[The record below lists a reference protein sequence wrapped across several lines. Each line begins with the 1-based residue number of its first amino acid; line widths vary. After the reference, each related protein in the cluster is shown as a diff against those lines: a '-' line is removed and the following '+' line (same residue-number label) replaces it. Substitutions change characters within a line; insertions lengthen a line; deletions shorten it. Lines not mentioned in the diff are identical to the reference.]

1 MSESVARSG
10 NKTLYVARS
19 VVELLSQCV
28 VFMAFAAMIILGV
41 VKKSDEYI
49 LYATLVTI
57 PVVITFFARRYIK
70 SLFLFVTIHI
80 VLIAA
85 AIMLGRT
92 DAESTAYF
100 ISVFV
105 VCVRSVSVRIANVRK
120 TEYMK
125 ESRFSTKTED
135 VNDDEKKAVM
145 QTTERMS
152 VVYCIVMIV
161 GSTLGGQNGSTKL
174 VSFESLM
181 FALFIILC
189 LIGNQLKGV
198 NDLFISNT
206 GKSEFPARRITG
218 INMVTAAV
226 VAVLMIM
233 GMLLFYRGD
242 GGNIF
247 ALMGSI
253 LGVVFR
259 PLLKLL
265 LMLMKENDEA
275 LPQQPTQPI
284 NKDDSLY
291 DETEIKDYAD
301 NPVMQAV
308 FVAFTVVIITGL
320 LIAVIYVVVRY
331 ARKFKESRDDNGDEV
346 EFIGTGRHERKIR
359 RSKHAVEKNNLAVNM
374 QYRKAFKKAAMPD
387 KRKRKEKMAAN
398 SLVYM
403 QPEDI
408 TRNNI
413 TSNAVTAERI
423 TRSYE
428 KARYSDKNISKEELE
443 FMLDFVKN
451 DKYNKHT

>member
-57 PVVITFFARRYIK
+57 PVVITFFARKYIK
-70 SLFLFVTIHI
+70 SLFLFVMIHI

-100 ISVFV
+100 VSVFV

-161 GSTLGGQNGSTKL
+161 GSTFGGQNGSTKL

-181 FALFIILC
+181 FAIFIILF

-218 INMVTAAV
+218 INMATVAV

-284 NKDDSLY
+284 NKD
-291 DETEIKDYAD
+291 YAD

-320 LIAVIYVVVRY
+320 MIAVIYVIVRY

-359 RSKHAVEKNNLAVNM
+359 RSKRAVEKTNLAVNM
-374 QYRKAFKKAAMPD
+374 QYRKAFKKAAMLD
-387 KRKRKEKMAAN
+387 KRKEKMAAD

-413 TSNAVTAERI
+413 TSNAATAERI

-443 FMLDFVKN
+443 FMLDFIKN

>member
-10 NKTLYVARS
+10 NKTLYAARS

-57 PVVITFFARRYIK
+57 PVVITFFARKYIK
-70 SLFLFVTIHI
+70 SLFLFAMIHI

-100 ISVFV
+100 VSVFV

-161 GSTLGGQNGSTKL
+161 GSTFGGQNGSKKL

-181 FALFIILC
+181 FALFIILF

-218 INMVTAAV
+218 INMATVAV

-284 NKDDSLY
+284 NKDDALY
-291 DETEIKDYAD
+291 DETEIKEYAD

-320 LIAVIYVVVRY
+320 LIAVIYVIVRY
-331 ARKFKESRDDNGDEV
+331 ARKFKESGDDNGDEV

-359 RSKHAVEKNNLAVNM
+359 RSKHAVEKTNLAVNM

-387 KRKRKEKMAAN
+387 KRKRKEKMAAK
-398 SLVYM
+398 SLAYM

-443 FMLDFVKN
+443 FMLDFIKN

>member
-57 PVVITFFARRYIK
+57 PVVITFFARKYIK
-70 SLFLFVTIHI
+70 SLFLFVMIHI

-92 DAESTAYF
+92 DAESTAYSV
-100 ISVFV
+100 SVFV

-181 FALFIILC
+181 FVLFIILF

-218 INMVTAAV
+218 INMATVAV

-284 NKDDSLY
+284 NKDDALY
-291 DETEIKDYAD
+291 DETEIKEYAD

-320 LIAVIYVVVRY
+320 MIAVIYVIVRY

-359 RSKHAVEKNNLAVNM
+359 RSKRAVEKTNLAVNM
-374 QYRKAFKKAAMPD
+374 QYRKAFKKAAMLD
-387 KRKRKEKMAAN
+387 KRKEKMAAD

-413 TSNAVTAERI
+413 TSNAATAERI

-443 FMLDFVKN
+443 FMLDFIKN
-451 DKYNKHT
+451 DKYNKRT

>member
-57 PVVITFFARRYIK
+57 PVVITFFARKYIK
-70 SLFLFVTIHI
+70 SLFLFVMIHI

-100 ISVFV
+100 VSVFV

-125 ESRFSTKTED
+125 ESRLSTKTED

-181 FALFIILC
+181 FVLFIILF

-218 INMVTAAV
+218 INMAT
-226 VAVLMIM
+226 VAGGGGGVM

-284 NKDDSLY
+284 NKDDALY
-291 DETEIKDYAD
+291 DETEIKEYAD

-320 LIAVIYVVVRY
+320 MIAVIYVIVRY

-359 RSKHAVEKNNLAVNM
+359 RSKRAVEKTNLAVNM
-374 QYRKAFKKAAMPD
+374 QYRKAFKKAAMLD
-387 KRKRKEKMAAN
+387 KRKEKMAAD

-413 TSNAVTAERI
+413 TSNAATAERI

-443 FMLDFVKN
+443 FMLDFIKN
-451 DKYNKHT
+451 DKYNKRT

>member
-57 PVVITFFARRYIK
+57 PVVITFFARKYIK
-70 SLFLFVTIHI
+70 SLFIFVMIHI

-100 ISVFV
+100 VSVFV

-181 FALFIILC
+181 FALFIILF

-218 INMVTAAV
+218 INMATVAV

-284 NKDDSLY
+284 KDDALY
-291 DETEIKDYAD
+291 DETEIKEYAD

-320 LIAVIYVVVRY
+320 MIAVIYVIVRY

-359 RSKHAVEKNNLAVNM
+359 RSKRAVEKTNLAVNM
-374 QYRKAFKKAAMPD
+374 QYRKAFKKAAMLD
-387 KRKRKEKMAAN
+387 KRKEKMAAD

-413 TSNAVTAERI
+413 TSNAATAERI

-443 FMLDFVKN
+443 FMLDFIKN

>member
-41 VKKSDEYI
+41 AKKSDEYI
-49 LYATLVTI
+49 LYAIPVTI

-100 ISVFV
+100 VSVFV
-105 VCVRSVSVRIANVRK
+105 VCVRSVSVRK

-284 NKDDSLY
+284 NKDDALY

-320 LIAVIYVVVRY
+320 LIAAIYVVVRY

-359 RSKHAVEKNNLAVNM
+359 RYKHAVEKTNLAVNM

-403 QPEDI
+403 QPADI

-413 TSNAVTAERI
+413 TSNAATAEKI

>member
-57 PVVITFFARRYIK
+57 PVVITFFARKYIK
-70 SLFLFVTIHI
+70 SLFLFVMIHI

-100 ISVFV
+100 VSVFV

-135 VNDDEKKAVM
+135 VNDDEKEAVM

-181 FALFIILC
+181 FALFIILF

-218 INMVTAAV
+218 INMATVAV

-284 NKDDSLY
+284 NKDDALY
-291 DETEIKDYAD
+291 DETEIKEYAD

-320 LIAVIYVVVRY
+320 MIAVIYVIVRY

-346 EFIGTGRHERKIR
+346 EFIGTGRHE
-359 RSKHAVEKNNLAVNM
+359 
-374 QYRKAFKKAAMPD
+374 
-387 KRKRKEKMAAN
+387 
-398 SLVYM
+398 
-403 QPEDI
+403 
-408 TRNNI
+408 
-413 TSNAVTAERI
+413 
-423 TRSYE
+423 
-428 KARYSDKNISKEELE
+428 
-443 FMLDFVKN
+443 
-451 DKYNKHT
+451 

>member
-57 PVVITFFARRYIK
+57 PVVITFFARKYIK
-70 SLFLFVTIHI
+70 SLFLFVMIHI

-100 ISVFV
+100 VSVFV

-161 GSTLGGQNGSTKL
+161 GSTFGGQNGSTKL

-181 FALFIILC
+181 FALFIILF

-218 INMVTAAV
+218 INMAT
-226 VAVLMIM
+226 VAGLMIM

-284 NKDDSLY
+284 NKDDALY
-291 DETEIKDYAD
+291 DETEIKEYAD

-320 LIAVIYVVVRY
+320 MIAVIYVIVRY

-359 RSKHAVEKNNLAVNM
+359 RSKRAVEKTNLAVNM
-374 QYRKAFKKAAMPD
+374 QYRKAFKKAAMLD
-387 KRKRKEKMAAN
+387 KRKEKMAAD

-413 TSNAVTAERI
+413 TSNAATAERI

-443 FMLDFVKN
+443 FMLDFIKN

>member
-57 PVVITFFARRYIK
+57 PVVITFFARKYIK
-70 SLFLFVTIHI
+70 SLFLFVMIHI

-100 ISVFV
+100 VSVFV

-161 GSTLGGQNGSTKL
+161 GSTFGGQNGSTKL

-181 FALFIILC
+181 FVLFIILF
-189 LIGNQLKGV
+189 LIGNQV
-198 NDLFISNT
+198 
-206 GKSEFPARRITG
+206 
-218 INMVTAAV
+218 
-226 VAVLMIM
+226 
-233 GMLLFYRGD
+233 
-242 GGNIF
+242 
-247 ALMGSI
+247 
-253 LGVVFR
+253 
-259 PLLKLL
+259 
-265 LMLMKENDEA
+265 
-275 LPQQPTQPI
+275 
-284 NKDDSLY
+284 
-291 DETEIKDYAD
+291 
-301 NPVMQAV
+301 
-308 FVAFTVVIITGL
+308 
-320 LIAVIYVVVRY
+320 
-331 ARKFKESRDDNGDEV
+331 
-346 EFIGTGRHERKIR
+346 
-359 RSKHAVEKNNLAVNM
+359 
-374 QYRKAFKKAAMPD
+374 
-387 KRKRKEKMAAN
+387 
-398 SLVYM
+398 
-403 QPEDI
+403 
-408 TRNNI
+408 
-413 TSNAVTAERI
+413 
-423 TRSYE
+423 
-428 KARYSDKNISKEELE
+428 
-443 FMLDFVKN
+443 
-451 DKYNKHT
+451 

>member
-49 LYATLVTI
+49 LYAALVTI
-57 PVVITFFARRYIK
+57 PVVITFFARKYIT
-70 SLFLFVTIHI
+70 SLFLF
-80 VLIAA
+80 
-85 AIMLGRT
+85 
-92 DAESTAYF
+92 
-100 ISVFV
+100 

-161 GSTLGGQNGSTKL
+161 GSTFGGQNGSTKL

-181 FALFIILC
+181 FALFIILF

-218 INMVTAAV
+218 INVATVAV

-284 NKDDSLY
+284 NKDDALY
-291 DETEIKDYAD
+291 EETEIKEYAD

-320 LIAVIYVVVRY
+320 MIAVIYVIVRY

-359 RSKHAVEKNNLAVNM
+359 RSKRAVEKTNLAVNM
-374 QYRKAFKKAAMPD
+374 QYRKAFKKAAMLD
-387 KRKRKEKMAAN
+387 KRKEKMAAN

-413 TSNAVTAERI
+413 TSNAATAERI

-443 FMLDFVKN
+443 FMLDFIKN
-451 DKYNKHT
+451 DKYNKRT

>member
-57 PVVITFFARRYIK
+57 PVVITFFARKYIK
-70 SLFLFVTIHI
+70 SLFLFVMIHI

-100 ISVFV
+100 VSVFV

-161 GSTLGGQNGSTKL
+161 GSTFGGQNGSTKL

-181 FALFIILC
+181 FAIFIILF

-218 INMVTAAV
+218 INMATVAV

-284 NKDDSLY
+284 NKDD
-291 DETEIKDYAD
+291 AD

-320 LIAVIYVVVRY
+320 MIAVIYVIVRY

-359 RSKHAVEKNNLAVNM
+359 RSKRAVEKTNLAVNM
-374 QYRKAFKKAAMPD
+374 QYRKAFKKAAMLD
-387 KRKRKEKMAAN
+387 KRKEKMAAD

-413 TSNAVTAERI
+413 TSNAATAERI

-443 FMLDFVKN
+443 FMLDFIKN